1 MNVASPCIN
10 VCRMSEKNTVCA
22 GCHRYLS
29 EIANWQSL
37 TDTEKIRVIAAAQKR
52 RTAAEDK
59 ISFVPCP

>member
-1 MNVASPCIN
+1 
-10 VCRMSEKNTVCA
+10 MSEKNTVCA